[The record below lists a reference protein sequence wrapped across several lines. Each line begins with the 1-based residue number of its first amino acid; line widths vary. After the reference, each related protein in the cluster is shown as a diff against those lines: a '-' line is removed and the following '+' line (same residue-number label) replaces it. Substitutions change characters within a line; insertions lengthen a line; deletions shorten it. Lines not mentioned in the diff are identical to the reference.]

1 VAIRSDLIHEKRVL
15 FDIIAELL
23 VALCEQ
29 QLWTPTRLAYRCKL
43 DSRTSTKYVNYLLEV
58 QFAVR
63 INGNTQLQ
71 VTDKGREFLN
81 EYKKLIKMLQQES
94 SLASELE
101 V

>member
-1 VAIRSDLIHEKRVL
+1 MAVRSDIIGQKRVL

-23 VALCEQ
+23 AALREQ
-29 QLWTPTRLAYRCKL
+29 QVWTPTRLAYRCKL

-63 INGNTQLQ
+63 INGKTQLQ
-71 VTDKGREFLN
+71 MTDRGREFLH
-81 EYKKLIKMLQQES
+81 EYMKLIKMLQQES
-94 SLASELE
+94 SLALELE